1 MATAFDRP
9 IPGQSLTGEP
19 RNFPW
24 EQPAEMSS
32 VEEVTKFYINRLA
45 NQDVIDDFGA
55 LCQAGISLA
64 PIVES
69 VYMVGVMRGIHSLD
83 TGMLVAP
90 TLHTFLKQAI
100 ESMGIS
106 VKDTGD
112 DPQKR
117 AEAAEMERFRLVANK
132 YLLTEGDD
140 DDMSDP
146 GKQMLSEMLEEE
158 GEAEQPAEDVM
169 PEETMNEEPMGLMAR
184 G

>member
-19 RNFPW
+19 RNVPW

-32 VEEVTKFYINRLA
+32 VEEVTKFYIGRLA

-55 LCQAGISLA
+55 LCQAGVSLA
-64 PIVES
+64 PMVES
-69 VYMVGVMRGIHSLD
+69 IYLSGVMRGIHSLD
-83 TGMLVAP
+83 TGMLAGPVI
-90 TLHTFLKQAI
+90 HTFLKQAI

-106 VKDTGD
+106 VKDTSD

-117 AEAAEMERFRLVANK
+117 AEAAEMERFRLVATK
-132 YLLTEGDD
+132 YLVTEEDE
-140 DDMSDP
+140 DMSDP

>member
-32 VEEVTKFYINRLA
+32 IEEVTKFYIGRLA

-55 LCQAGISLA
+55 LCQAGVSLA

-69 VYMVGVMRGIHSLD
+69 VYLVGVMRGIHSLD
-83 TGMLVAP
+83 TGMLAAP
-90 TLHTFLKQAI
+90 TIHTFLKQAI

-106 VKDTGD
+106 VKDTSD

-132 YLLTEGDD
+132 YLLTEDD

-146 GKQMLSEMLEEE
+146 GKEMLSEMLEEE
-158 GEAEQPAEDVM
+158 GEAEQPAKDVM
-169 PEETMNEEPMGLMAR
+169 PEETMNEEPTGLMAR

>member
-1 MATAFDRP
+1 
-9 IPGQSLTGEP
+9 
-19 RNFPW
+19 
-24 EQPAEMSS
+24 MSS
-32 VEEVTKFYINRLA
+32 IEEVTKFYIGRLA

-55 LCQAGISLA
+55 LCQAGVSRA

-69 VYMVGVMRGIHSLD
+69 VYLVGVMRGIHSLD
-83 TGMLVAP
+83 TGMLAAP
-90 TLHTFLKQAI
+90 TIHTFLKQAI

-106 VKDTGD
+106 VKDTSD

-117 AEAAEMERFRLVANK
+117 AEDAEMERFRLVANK
-132 YLLTEGDD
+132 YLLTEDD

-146 GKQMLSEMLEEE
+146 GKEMLSEMLEEE

-169 PEETMNEEPMGLMAR
+169 PEETMNEEPTGLMAR